1 MEAKII
7 GETLPAVVCKLKR
20 GEAILTENGGMS
32 WMDEGITMKTT
43 TNGGIMKGI
52 GRAFA
57 GESIFMNV
65 YTADKD
71 DVEIGFSSCF
81 PGTLG

>member
-52 GRAFA
+52 
-57 GESIFMNV
+57 
-65 YTADKD
+65 
-71 DVEIGFSSCF
+71 C
-81 PGTLG
+81 